1 MDKKAGKTAKQKA
14 RISVDGSL
22 DGAEFLKKYKKELKE
37 IRNWALKQEEKNFSK
52 LILFRVGRDWWK
64 LGGNSALIY
73 YADLAPRLGLNP
85 RLLKDLDF
93 GEKFEDGVI
102 SVRKVEK
109 FIENLKKIKVEL
121 MTRSDFAVVFKL
133 KMALTETEMEKIKKS
148 EAVKEESL
156 RDKMI
161 TDFLSPKLL
170 LAAEELA
177 KAVYEGAR
185 KGNSISRQFY
195 LDDMAR
201 EGVVPLRII
210 KRMANKEM
218 KPEEGILKIKER
230 NERVA
235 ETLFVAFS
243 LGLMDIK
250 TCARIQTKLERVRE
264 MVRVEERKIN
274 LLEKERLEKEEQ
286 KENKKEKKEKEK

>member
-250 TCARIQTKLERVRE
+250 TCARIQTKLERVRLK
-264 MVRVEERKIN
+264 MSLN
-274 LLEKERLEKEEQ
+274 LK
-286 KENKKEKKEKEK
+286 

>member
-264 MVRVEERKIN
+264 MVRVEERRIN
-274 LLEKERLEKEEQ
+274 LLDKERLEKEEQ